1 MVSTKL
7 LCLLLCKKYNC
18 NCIKIQKVLDD
29 YSESNQISQRIA
41 WMINHNNLK
50 NEKILNELFEYF
62 RTVDFL
68 YDNFSNSL
76 PLKKLYSVKQ
86 KDNLPDL
93 ISQIPNINN
102 DFYNGFGYDLIHSI

>member
-1 MVSTKL
+1 
-7 LCLLLCKKYNC
+7 
-18 NCIKIQKVLDD
+18 
-29 YSESNQISQRIA
+29 
-41 WMINHNNLK
+41 MINHNNLK